1 MYRIL
6 KDRADGW
13 KDAMTDFAK
22 RLVAT
27 PSVSLS
33 EMAAAAIVEEEMKR
47 LGYDEVVRDET
58 GNVVGVLFG
67 REAGPTLLLGAHLD
81 TVIAG
86 DRAEWARDPLD
97 ARVENGRLEGLGASD
112 CKGGIAAQVYA
123 GAMLRKSLLPL
134 AGNLVVAA
142 TVAEEN
148 GRSVG
153 VRELVARTLPDR
165 ELKPAWAVLGEPTGL
180 GLYYGHDGWFE
191 LEITVKGANPFH
203 VDDAANAIHADLLSA
218 RRQRAGG
225 GLETHQVHRPVFETD
240 RDGRSATIRLER
252 RLSPT
257 EEVGEVVRH
266 IEHEAAL
273 VTETSG
279 EVAVEVLVRQEPQR
293 LCTGQTTMVRHVT
306 HAWAIDPFHP
316 LLTRARQ
323 SLAAAGCEARPGKW
337 QLGRLGMGTAGGT
350 LVTEFDIPTIGYGPG
365 EEKFAHAANES
376 VAVESIL
383 AAAYGTAAIAHGLVG
398 VPVCGWSSDEI

>member
-6 KDRADGW
+6 KGRADGW

-33 EMAAAAIVEEEMKR
+33 ETAAAAMVEEEMKR
-47 LGYDEVVRDET
+47 LGYDEVIRDEA
-58 GNVVGVLFG
+58 GNVAGVLFG
-67 REAGPTLLLGAHLD
+67 REGGSTLLLAGHLD
-81 TVIAG
+81 TVIAD
-86 DRAEWARDPLD
+86 DRTKWTRDPHD

-123 GAMLRKSLLPL
+123 GAMLKRSLLPL

-153 VRELVARTLPDR
+153 VRELVTRTLLDR
-165 ELKPAWAVLGEPTGL
+165 ELKPTCAVLGEPTGL

-191 LEITVKGANPFH
+191 LEIVVKGANPFH
-203 VDDAANAIHADLLSA
+203 VDDAANAIHGDLLAA
-218 RRQRAGG
+218 RRARAGG
-225 GLETHQVHRPVFETD
+225 AVETHQVHRPVFETD
-240 RDGRSATIRLER
+240 RNMRSATIRMER
-252 RLSPT
+252 RLSPS
-257 EEVGEVVRH
+257 EEVGEILRH
-266 IEHEAAL
+266 IERDAAL

-279 EVAVEVLVRQEPQR
+279 EVAVKVLVRQEPQR
-293 LCTGQTTMVRHVT
+293 LYTGQTTMVRHVT
-306 HAWAIDPFHP
+306 NAWAIDPFDP

-323 SLAAAGCEARPGKW
+323 ALAAAGCEARPGKW

-350 LVTEFDIPTIGYGPG
+350 LVTEFNIPTVGYGPG
-365 EEKFAHAANES
+365 EETLAHAANES
-376 VAVESIL
+376 VAVDAIL
-383 AAAYGTAAIAHGLVG
+383 TAAYGTASIAHSLVG
-398 VPVCGWSSDEI
+398 VPVCGWTSDEI